1 MRAGRASGRRPCDGF
16 LGVRFIGGSNLNSCE
31 SSRKL
36 RYYGCQRTRL
46 IQLDFPMKWLDN
58 IPYALIVPLALVL
71 ALAPFAPEPHLW
83 EKLKMLFAGT
93 LSRPIDIFD
102 LFLHGTP
109 LLVLML
115 KLGYSWQ
122 KAR

>member
-1 MRAGRASGRRPCDGF
+1 
-16 LGVRFIGGSNLNSCE
+16 
-31 SSRKL
+31 
-36 RYYGCQRTRL
+36 
-46 IQLDFPMKWLDN
+46 MKWLDN
-58 IPYALIVPLALVL
+58 IPYQMLVPVAIFL

-109 LLVLML
+109 LVLLLL
-115 KLGYSWQ
+115 KLSLD
-122 KAR
+122 ARRK